1 MKKEEM
7 IKYIRE
13 NDSFFENAQLE
24 NYSYHELMLIR
35 ISIDVEKA
43 ERDNQEYRRPVERAE
58 SFW

>member
-1 MKKEEM
+1 MKKEEI

-13 NDSFFENAQLE
+13 NDSFFKNAQLE

-43 ERDNQEYRRPVERAE
+43 KYNNEEYVRPTERAE
-58 SFW
+58 NF

>member
-1 MKKEEM
+1 MKKEEI

-13 NDSFFENAQLE
+13 YDSFFENAQLE

-43 ERDNQEYRRPVERAE
+43 KYNNEEYISPMASAE
-58 SFW
+58 SF